1 MAAHRYPHK
10 MNERE
15 RQMKARRNRFV
26 SRWYRSAGR
35 MVTFGLL
42 QGLHNFSLFGFL
54 KSVIV
59 AALTIAAVCLF
70 FAYLPVLLG
79 VVVLIA
85 AVVLAVVLVRRHKQ
99 QASPAEEPPAQ
110 GSPAGSAADESQRR
124 EFLRHMEILKDC
136 EELVNSSNN
145 FSTVLSR
152 YDLLLQELSYFAAF
166 EEIGPD
172 YLPSYGVNF
181 KTPASELWKR
191 YSENMAAYLN
201 AAVDRILDVEI
212 EKALAL
218 KTAAGQEKHMVT
230 WADKLQEL
238 EGVPAGTLQYI
249 NELPVVAALREPKV
263 SVSCPC
269 GNEFQGRPHAHKG
282 FVLVCPKCGQK
293 LRANTSKP

>member
-26 SRWYRSAGR
+26 SRGYRSAGR

-42 QGLHNFSLFGFL
+42 QGLHGFSLLGFL
-54 KSVIV
+54 KSVVV
-59 AALTIAAVCLF
+59 AALTLAAVCLF
-70 FAYLPVLLG
+70 FAYLPVLGVLALIVA
-79 VVVLIA
+79 VVV
-85 AVVLAVVLVRRHKQ
+85 AVVLVRQRRP
-99 QASPAEEPPAQ
+99 QASPVEDPPAQ
-110 GSPAGSAADESQRR
+110 GSPAGSAADEAQRR
-124 EFLRHMEILKDC
+124 ELLRHMEILKDC

-172 YLPSYGVNF
+172 YLPSYGINF

-191 YSENMAAYLN
+191 YFDNMAEYLN

-218 KTAAGQEKHMVT
+218 KTAAGQEKHMVA

-238 EGVPAGTLQYI
+238 EGVPTGTLQYI
-249 NELPVVAALREPKV
+249 NGLPVAAALREPKV

>member
-1 MAAHRYPHK
+1 M
-10 MNERE
+10 
-15 RQMKARRNRFV
+15 
-26 SRWYRSAGR
+26 
-35 MVTFGLL
+35 L
-42 QGLHNFSLFGFL
+42 
-54 KSVIV
+54 
-59 AALTIAAVCLF
+59 
-70 FAYLPVLLG
+70 
-79 VVVLIA
+79 
-85 AVVLAVVLVRRHKQ
+85 
-99 QASPAEEPPAQ
+99 
-110 GSPAGSAADESQRR
+110 
-124 EFLRHMEILKDC
+124 EILKDC

-172 YLPSYGVNF
+172 YLPSYGINF

-191 YSENMAAYLN
+191 YFDNMAEYLN
-201 AAVDRILDVEI
+201 AAVDRILDAEI

-218 KTAAGQEKHMVT
+218 KTAAGQEKHMVA
-230 WADKLQEL
+230 WVDKLQEL

-249 NELPVVAALREPKV
+249 NGLPVAAALREPKV

>member
-15 RQMKARRNRFV
+15 RQMKARRSRFV
-26 SRWYRSAGR
+26 SRGYRSAGR

-42 QGLHNFSLFGFL
+42 QSLHGFSLLGFL
-54 KSVIV
+54 KSVVV

-70 FAYLPVLLG
+70 FAYLPVLGAVALIVAVVV
-79 VVVLIA
+79 VVVL
-85 AVVLAVVLVRRHKQ
+85 VQRHKQ
-99 QASPAEEPPAQ
+99 QASPAEDPPAQ
-110 GSPAGSAADESQRR
+110 GSPVGSTADEAQRR
-124 EFLRHMEILKDC
+124 ELLRHMEILKDC

-172 YLPSYGVNF
+172 YLPSYGINF

-191 YSENMAAYLN
+191 YFDNMAEYLN

-212 EKALAL
+212 EKALTL
-218 KTAAGQEKHMVT
+218 KTAAGQEKRMAAWV
-230 WADKLQEL
+230 DKLQEL

-249 NELPVVAALREPKV
+249 SGLPVAAALREPKV

>member
-26 SRWYRSAGR
+26 SRGYRSAGR

-42 QGLHNFSLFGFL
+42 QGLHGFSLLGFL
-54 KSVIV
+54 KSVVV

-70 FAYLPVLLG
+70 FAYLPVLGALA
-79 VVVLIA
+79 LIV
-85 AVVLAVVLVRRHKQ
+85 AVALAVVLVRRHRL
-99 QASPAEEPPAQ
+99 QASPAEDPPAQ
-110 GSPAGSAADESQRR
+110 GSPAEPAADEVQRR
-124 EFLRHMEILKDC
+124 ELLRHMEILKDC

-172 YLPSYGVNF
+172 YLPSYGINF

-191 YSENMAAYLN
+191 YFDNMAEYLN
-201 AAVDRILDVEI
+201 AAVDRILDAEI

-218 KTAAGQEKHMVT
+218 KTAAGQEKHMAAWV
-230 WADKLQEL
+230 DKLQEL

-249 NELPVVAALREPKV
+249 NGLPVAAALREPKV

>member
-26 SRWYRSAGR
+26 SRGYRSAGR

-42 QGLHNFSLFGFL
+42 QGLHGFSLFGFL
-54 KSVIV
+54 KSMVV

-70 FAYLPVLLG
+70 FAYLPVLG
-79 VVVLIA
+79 VLALIA
-85 AVVLAVVLVRRHKQ
+85 AVILAVVLVRRHKQ
-99 QASPAEEPPAQ
+99 QARPAEEPPAQ

-166 EEIGPD
+166 EELGPD
-172 YLPSYGVNF
+172 YLPSYGINF

-218 KTAAGQEKHMVT
+218 KTSAGQEKHMVT
-230 WADKLQEL
+230 WADKLQES

-249 NELPVVAALREPKV
+249 NGLPVVAALREPKV

-282 FVLVCPKCGQK
+282 FVLICPKCGQK

>member
-15 RQMKARRNRFV
+15 RQMKARRSRFV
-26 SRWYRSAGR
+26 SRGYRSAGR

-42 QGLHNFSLFGFL
+42 QSLHGFSLLGFL
-54 KSVIV
+54 KSVVV

-70 FAYLPVLLG
+70 FAYLPVLG
-79 VVVLIA
+79 VLALIA
-85 AVVLAVVLVRRHKQ
+85 AVVVAVVLVRRRRP
-99 QASPAEEPPAQ
+99 QAIPAEDPPAQ
-110 GSPAGSAADESQRR
+110 GSPAWPAADEVQRR
-124 EFLRHMEILKDC
+124 ELLRHMEILKDC

-172 YLPSYGVNF
+172 YLPSYGINF

-191 YSENMAAYLN
+191 YFDNMAEYLN

-218 KTAAGQEKHMVT
+218 KTAAGQEKHMVA

-238 EGVPAGTLQYI
+238 EGVPAGTLQHI
-249 NELPVVAALREPKV
+249 NGLPVIAALREPKV

>member
-15 RQMKARRNRFV
+15 RQMKARRSRFV
-26 SRWYRSAGR
+26 SRGYRSAGR

-42 QGLHNFSLFGFL
+42 QSLHGFSLLGFL
-54 KSVIV
+54 KSVVV

-70 FAYLPVLLG
+70 FAYLPVLG
-79 VVVLIA
+79 AVALIV
-85 AVVLAVVLVRRHKQ
+85 AVVAVVVLVRQRRP
-99 QASPAEEPPAQ
+99 QASPAEDPPAQ
-110 GSPAGSAADESQRR
+110 GSPAESAADEAQRR
-124 EFLRHMEILKDC
+124 ELLRHMEILKDC

-172 YLPSYGVNF
+172 YLPSYGINF

-191 YSENMAAYLN
+191 YFDNMAEYLN
-201 AAVDRILDVEI
+201 AAVDRILDAEI

-218 KTAAGQEKHMVT
+218 KTAAGQEKHMAAWV
-230 WADKLQEL
+230 DKLQEL

-249 NELPVVAALREPKV
+249 NELPVAAALREPKV

-293 LRANTSKP
+293 LRADTSKP

>member
-15 RQMKARRNRFV
+15 RQMKARRSRFV
-26 SRWYRSAGR
+26 SRGYRSAGR

-42 QGLHNFSLFGFL
+42 QSLHGFSLLGFL
-54 KSVIV
+54 KSVVV

-70 FAYLPVLLG
+70 FAYLPVLG
-79 VVVLIA
+79 VLALIVAVVA
-85 AVVLAVVLVRRHKQ
+85 AVLLVRRRKQ
-99 QASPAEEPPAQ
+99 QGPVEDLPAQ
-110 GSPAGSAADESQRR
+110 GSQAEPAADEAQRC
-124 EFLRHMEILKDC
+124 ELLRHMEILKDC

-172 YLPSYGVNF
+172 YLPSYGINF

-191 YSENMAAYLN
+191 YFDNMAEYLN
-201 AAVDRILDVEI
+201 AAVDRILDAEI

-218 KTAAGQEKHMVT
+218 KTAAGQEKHMAAWV
-230 WADKLQEL
+230 DKLQEL

-249 NELPVVAALREPKV
+249 NGLPVAAALREPKV

>member
-1 MAAHRYPHK
+1 M
-10 MNERE
+10 
-15 RQMKARRNRFV
+15 
-26 SRWYRSAGR
+26 
-35 MVTFGLL
+35 
-42 QGLHNFSLFGFL
+42 
-54 KSVIV
+54 
-59 AALTIAAVCLF
+59 
-70 FAYLPVLLG
+70 
-79 VVVLIA
+79 
-85 AVVLAVVLVRRHKQ
+85 AVVAAVVLVRRRRQ
-99 QASPAEEPPAQ
+99 QASPAEDPPAQ
-110 GSPAGSAADESQRR
+110 GSPVGSAADEAHRR
-124 EFLRHMEILKDC
+124 ELLRHMEILKDC

-172 YLPSYGVNF
+172 YLPSYGINF

-191 YSENMAAYLN
+191 YFDNMAEYLN

-212 EKALAL
+212 EKALTL
-218 KTAAGQEKHMVT
+218 KTAAGQEKHMAAWV
-230 WADKLQEL
+230 DKLQEL

-249 NELPVVAALREPKV
+249 NGLPVAAALREPKV

>member
-15 RQMKARRNRFV
+15 RQMKARRSRFV
-26 SRWYRSAGR
+26 SRGYRSAGR
-35 MVTFGLL
+35 MITFGLL
-42 QGLHNFSLFGFL
+42 QSLHGFSLFGFL
-54 KSVIV
+54 KSVVV

-70 FAYLPVLLG
+70 FAYLPVLG
-79 VVVLIA
+79 VLALIV
-85 AVVLAVVLVRRHKQ
+85 AVVAAVVLVRWRRV
-99 QASPAEEPPAQ
+99 QAIPAEDPPAQ
-110 GSPAGSAADESQRR
+110 GSPAEPTADEMQRR
-124 EFLRHMEILKDC
+124 ELLRHMEILKDC

-172 YLPSYGVNF
+172 YLPSYGINF

-191 YSENMAAYLN
+191 YFDNMAEYLN
-201 AAVDRILDVEI
+201 AAVDRILDAEI

-218 KTAAGQEKHMVT
+218 KTAAGQEKHMVA

-249 NELPVVAALREPKV
+249 NGLPVAAALREPKV

-269 GNEFQGRPHAHKG
+269 GNEFLGRPHAHKG

>member
-26 SRWYRSAGR
+26 SRGYRSAGR

-42 QGLHNFSLFGFL
+42 QGLHGFSLLSFL
-54 KSVIV
+54 KSVVV

-70 FAYLPVLLG
+70 FAYLPVLGAVALIVA
-79 VVVLIA
+79 VVV
-85 AVVLAVVLVRRHKQ
+85 VVVLVRQRRP
-99 QASPAEEPPAQ
+99 QASPAEDPPAN
-110 GSPAGSAADESQRR
+110 GSPAGSAADEAQRR
-124 EFLRHMEILKDC
+124 ELLRHMEILKDC

-172 YLPSYGVNF
+172 YLPSYGINF

-191 YSENMAAYLN
+191 YFDNMAEYLN
-201 AAVDRILDVEI
+201 AAVDRILDAEI

-218 KTAAGQEKHMVT
+218 KTAAGQEKHMAAWV
-230 WADKLQEL
+230 DKLQEL

-249 NELPVVAALREPKV
+249 NGLPVAAALREPKV

>member
-15 RQMKARRNRFV
+15 RQMKARRSRFV
-26 SRWYRSAGR
+26 SRGYRSAGR

-42 QGLHNFSLFGFL
+42 QSLHGFSLLGFL
-54 KSVIV
+54 KSVVV

-70 FAYLPVLLG
+70 FAYLPVLGVLAMIVA
-79 VVVLIA
+79 VVV
-85 AVVLAVVLVRRHKQ
+85 AVVLVRRRRP
-99 QASPAEEPPAQ
+99 QAIPAEDPPAQ
-110 GSPAGSAADESQRR
+110 GSPAGPAADEAQRR
-124 EFLRHMEILKDC
+124 ELLRHMEILKDC

-172 YLPSYGVNF
+172 YLPSCGINF

-191 YSENMAAYLN
+191 YFDNMAEYLN
-201 AAVDRILDVEI
+201 AAVDRILDAEI

-218 KTAAGQEKHMVT
+218 KTAAGQEKHMVA

-249 NELPVVAALREPKV
+249 NRLPVAAALREPKV

>member
-10 MNERE
+10 MSTRD
-15 RQMKARRNRFV
+15 RQMKARARATARAAA
-26 SRWYRSAGR
+26 SAQR
-35 MVTFGLL
+35 MMLWGLARGSVNIIKSL
-42 QGLHNFSLFGFL
+42 VVAAAALFGVCIVLGLFSIVL
-54 KSVIV
+54 PYAIGFAVLIV
-59 AALTIAAVCLF
+59 A
-70 FAYLPVLLG
+70 
-79 VVVLIA
+79 VVF
-85 AVVLAVVLVRRHKQ
+85 AVVLVQRHKQ
-99 QASPAEEPPAQ
+99 QSSPAEDPPAQ
-110 GSPAGSAADESQRR
+110 RSPAGPAADEVQRR
-124 EFLRHMEILKDC
+124 ELLRHMEILKDC

-172 YLPSYGVNF
+172 YLPSYGINF

-191 YSENMAAYLN
+191 YFDNMAEYLN
-201 AAVDRILDVEI
+201 AAVDRILDAEI

-218 KTAAGQEKHMVT
+218 KTAAGQEKHMAAWV
-230 WADKLQEL
+230 DKLQEL

-249 NELPVVAALREPKV
+249 NGLPVAAALREPKV

>member
-26 SRWYRSAGR
+26 SRGYRSAGR

-42 QGLHNFSLFGFL
+42 QSLHGFSLLGFL
-54 KSVIV
+54 KSVVV

-70 FAYLPVLLG
+70 FAYLPVLGVLALIVA
-79 VVVLIA
+79 VVV
-85 AVVLAVVLVRRHKQ
+85 AVVLVRRRRP
-99 QASPAEEPPAQ
+99 QAIPAEDPPAQ
-110 GSPAGSAADESQRR
+110 GSPAEPTADEMQRR
-124 EFLRHMEILKDC
+124 ELLRHMEILKDC

-166 EEIGPD
+166 EEIGSD
-172 YLPSYGVNF
+172 YLPSYGINF

-191 YSENMAAYLN
+191 YFDNMAEYLN
-201 AAVDRILDVEI
+201 AAVDRILDAEI

-218 KTAAGQEKHMVT
+218 KTAAGQEKHMVA
-230 WADKLQEL
+230 WVDKLQEL

-249 NELPVVAALREPKV
+249 NGLPVAAALREPKV

>member
-1 MAAHRYPHK
+1 MPARKDFIKANRK
-10 MNERE
+10 AE
-15 RQMKARRNRFV
+15 ARRRQYA
-26 SRWYRSAGR
+26 RGYRSAGR

-42 QGLHNFSLFGFL
+42 QGLHGFSLLGFL
-54 KSVIV
+54 KSVV
-59 AALTIAAVCLF
+59 AAALTIAAVCLF
-70 FAYLPVLLG
+70 FAYLPVLG
-79 VVVLIA
+79 VLALIA
-85 AVVLAVVLVRRHKQ
+85 AVALAVVLVRRHRQ
-99 QASPAEEPPAQ
+99 QASPTEDPPAQ
-110 GSPAGSAADESQRR
+110 GSPAGSAADESQQR
-124 EFLRHMEILKDC
+124 ELLRHMEILKDC

-172 YLPSYGVNF
+172 YLPSYGINF

-191 YSENMAAYLN
+191 YFDNMAEYLN
-201 AAVDRILDVEI
+201 AAVDRILEI
-212 EKALAL
+212 EKALVL

-249 NELPVVAALREPKV
+249 NGLPVVAALREPKV

>member
-1 MAAHRYPHK
+1 MPARKDFIKANRK
-10 MNERE
+10 AEA
-15 RQMKARRNRFV
+15 RQRQYARG
-26 SRWYRSAGR
+26 YRSAGR

-42 QGLHNFSLFGFL
+42 QGLHGFSLLGFL
-54 KSVIV
+54 KSVVV

-70 FAYLPVLLG
+70 FAYLPVLG
-79 VVVLIA
+79 VLALIA
-85 AVVLAVVLVRRHKQ
+85 AVVLAVVLVRRHRQ

-124 EFLRHMEILKDC
+124 ELLRHMEILKDC

-172 YLPSYGVNF
+172 YLPSYGINF

-191 YSENMAAYLN
+191 YFDNMSEYLN

-249 NELPVVAALREPKV
+249 NGLPVVAALREPKV

-282 FVLVCPKCGQK
+282 FVLVCPKCGRK

>member
-1 MAAHRYPHK
+1 MASHRYPHK
-10 MNERE
+10 MSTRD
-15 RQMKARRNRFV
+15 RQMKARARATA
-26 SRWYRSAGR
+26 RSARYAQR
-35 MVTFGLL
+35 MMVWGLARGAGSITASIL
-42 QGLHNFSLFGFL
+42 KAAATLF
-54 KSVIV
+54 
-59 AALTIAAVCLF
+59 AVCIVLGLVAVALPYAIG
-70 FAYLPVLLG
+70 FA
-79 VVVLIA
+79 VLIA
-85 AVVLAVVLVRRHKQ
+85 AVVLVVVLVRRQRQ
-99 QASPAEEPPAQ
+99 QASPAVDPPAQ
-110 GSPAGSAADESQRR
+110 GSPAGSAADEAQRR
-124 EFLRHMEILKDC
+124 ELLRHMEILKDC
-136 EELVNSSNN
+136 EELVNASNN

-172 YLPSYGVNF
+172 YLPSYGINF

-191 YSENMAAYLN
+191 YFDNTAEYLN
-201 AAVDRILDVEI
+201 AAVDRILDAEI

-218 KTAAGQEKHMVT
+218 KTAAGQEKHMAAWV
-230 WADKLQEL
+230 DKLQEL

-249 NELPVVAALREPKV
+249 NGLPVAAALREPKV

>member
-15 RQMKARRNRFV
+15 RQMKARRSRFV
-26 SRWYRSAGR
+26 SRGYRSAGR

-42 QGLHNFSLFGFL
+42 QSLHGFSLLGFL
-54 KSVIV
+54 KSVVV
-59 AALTIAAVCLF
+59 AALTLAAVCLF
-70 FAYLPVLLG
+70 FAYLPVLGVLALIVA
-79 VVVLIA
+79 VVV
-85 AVVLAVVLVRRHKQ
+85 AVVLVRQRRP
-99 QASPAEEPPAQ
+99 QASPVEDPPAQ
-110 GSPAGSAADESQRR
+110 GSPAGSAADEAQRR
-124 EFLRHMEILKDC
+124 ELLRHMEILKDC

-172 YLPSYGVNF
+172 YLPSYGINF

-191 YSENMAAYLN
+191 YFDNMAEYLN
-201 AAVDRILDVEI
+201 AAVDRILDAEI

-218 KTAAGQEKHMVT
+218 KTAAGQEKHMAAWV
-230 WADKLQEL
+230 DKLQEL

-249 NELPVVAALREPKV
+249 NGLPVAAALREPKV

>member
-15 RQMKARRNRFV
+15 RQMKARRSRFV
-26 SRWYRSAGR
+26 SRGYRSAGR

-42 QGLHNFSLFGFL
+42 QSLHGFSLLGFL
-54 KSVIV
+54 KSVVV

-70 FAYLPVLLG
+70 FAYLPVLGAVALIVA
-79 VVVLIA
+79 VVV
-85 AVVLAVVLVRRHKQ
+85 VVVLVRQRRP
-99 QASPAEEPPAQ
+99 QASPAEDPPAQ
-110 GSPAGSAADESQRR
+110 GSQAGSAADEAQRR
-124 EFLRHMEILKDC
+124 ELLRHMEILKDC

-172 YLPSYGVNF
+172 YLPSYGINF

-191 YSENMAAYLN
+191 YFDNMAEYLN

-212 EKALAL
+212 EKALTL
-218 KTAAGQEKHMVT
+218 KTAAGQEKHMAAWV
-230 WADKLQEL
+230 DKLQEL

-249 NELPVVAALREPKV
+249 NGLPVAAALREPKV

>member
-15 RQMKARRNRFV
+15 RQMKARRSRFV
-26 SRWYRSAGR
+26 SRGDRSAGR

-42 QGLHNFSLFGFL
+42 QSLHGFSLLGFI
-54 KSVIV
+54 KSVVV

-70 FAYLPVLLG
+70 FAYLPVLGVLALIVA
-79 VVVLIA
+79 VVV
-85 AVVLAVVLVRRHKQ
+85 AVVLVRRRRP
-99 QASPAEEPPAQ
+99 QAIPAEDPPAQ
-110 GSPAGSAADESQRR
+110 GSPAWPAADEVQRC
-124 EFLRHMEILKDC
+124 ELLRHMEILKDC

-172 YLPSYGVNF
+172 YLPSYGINF

-191 YSENMAAYLN
+191 YFDNMAEYLN
-201 AAVDRILDVEI
+201 AAVDRILDAEI

-218 KTAAGQEKHMVT
+218 KTAAGQEKHMVA

-249 NELPVVAALREPKV
+249 NGLPVAAALREPKV

>member
-1 MAAHRYPHK
+1 MASHRYPHK
-10 MNERE
+10 MSTRD
-15 RQMKARRNRFV
+15 RQMKARARETARAA
-26 SRWYRSAGR
+26 RSAQR
-35 MVTFGLL
+35 MMVWGLARGAGSITASIL
-42 QGLHNFSLFGFL
+42 KAAATLF
-54 KSVIV
+54 
-59 AALTIAAVCLF
+59 AVCIVLGLVAVALPYAIG
-70 FAYLPVLLG
+70 FAI
-79 VVVLIA
+79 LIA
-85 AVVLAVVLVRRHKQ
+85 AVVLAVVLVQRHKQ
-99 QASPAEEPPAQ
+99 QTSPAEDPPTQ
-110 GSPAGSAADESQRR
+110 GSPAGPAADEVQRR

-166 EEIGPD
+166 EELGPD
-172 YLPSYGVNF
+172 YLPSYGINF

-218 KTAAGQEKHMVT
+218 KTSAGQEKHMVT

-249 NELPVVAALREPKV
+249 NGLPVVAALREPKV

-282 FVLVCPKCGQK
+282 FVLICPKCGQK

>member
-15 RQMKARRNRFV
+15 RQMKARRSRFV
-26 SRWYRSAGR
+26 SRGYRSAGR

-42 QGLHNFSLFGFL
+42 QSLHGFSLLGFL
-54 KSVIV
+54 KSVVV

-70 FAYLPVLLG
+70 FAYLPVLG
-79 VVVLIA
+79 AVALIV
-85 AVVLAVVLVRRHKQ
+85 AVVAVVVLVRQRRP
-99 QASPAEEPPAQ
+99 QASPAEDPTAQ
-110 GSPAGSAADESQRR
+110 GSPAGSAADEAQRR
-124 EFLRHMEILKDC
+124 ELLRHMEILKDC

-172 YLPSYGVNF
+172 YLPSYGINF

-191 YSENMAAYLN
+191 YFDNMAEYLN
-201 AAVDRILDVEI
+201 AAVDRILDAEI

-218 KTAAGQEKHMVT
+218 KTAAGQEKHMAAWV
-230 WADKLQEL
+230 DKLQEL

-249 NELPVVAALREPKV
+249 NGLPVAAALREPKV

>member
-26 SRWYRSAGR
+26 SRGYRSAGR

-42 QGLHNFSLFGFL
+42 QGLHGFSLLGFL
-54 KSVIV
+54 KSVVV
-59 AALTIAAVCLF
+59 AALTLAAVCLF
-70 FAYLPVLLG
+70 FAYLPVLGALALIVA
-79 VVVLIA
+79 VVV
-85 AVVLAVVLVRRHKQ
+85 AVVLVRQRRP
-99 QASPAEEPPAQ
+99 QASPVEDPPAQ
-110 GSPAGSAADESQRR
+110 GSPAGSAADEAQRR
-124 EFLRHMEILKDC
+124 ELLRHMEILKDC

-172 YLPSYGVNF
+172 YLPSYGINF

-191 YSENMAAYLN
+191 YFDNMAEYLN

-218 KTAAGQEKHMVT
+218 KTAAGQEKHMVA

-238 EGVPAGTLQYI
+238 EGVPTGTLQYI
-249 NELPVVAALREPKV
+249 NGLPVAAALREPKV

>member
-15 RQMKARRNRFV
+15 RQMKARRSRFV
-26 SRWYRSAGR
+26 SRGYRSAGR

-42 QGLHNFSLFGFL
+42 QSLHGFSLLGFL
-54 KSVIV
+54 KSVVV

-70 FAYLPVLLG
+70 FAYLPVLG
-79 VVVLIA
+79 VLALIA
-85 AVVLAVVLVRRHKQ
+85 AVVVAVVLVRRRRP
-99 QASPAEEPPAQ
+99 QATPAEDPPAQ
-110 GSPAGSAADESQRR
+110 GSPAGPTADEMQRC
-124 EFLRHMEILKDC
+124 ELLRHMEILKDC

-172 YLPSYGVNF
+172 YLPSYGINF

-191 YSENMAAYLN
+191 YFDNMAEYLN
-201 AAVDRILDVEI
+201 AAVDRILDAEI

-218 KTAAGQEKHMVT
+218 KTAAGQEKHMVA

-249 NELPVVAALREPKV
+249 NGLPVVAALREPKV

>member
-1 MAAHRYPHK
+1 MPARKDFIKANRK
-10 MNERE
+10 AE
-15 RQMKARRNRFV
+15 ARRRQYA
-26 SRWYRSAGR
+26 RGYRSAGR
-35 MVTFGLL
+35 MVAFGLL
-42 QGLHNFSLFGFL
+42 QGLHGFSLLGFL
-54 KSVIV
+54 KSVVV
-59 AALTIAAVCLF
+59 AALTLAAVCLF
-70 FAYLPVLLG
+70 FAYLPVLG
-79 VVVLIA
+79 VLALIV
-85 AVVLAVVLVRRHKQ
+85 AVVAAVVLVRRRRP
-99 QASPAEEPPAQ
+99 QASPAEEPPAH
-110 GSPAGSAADESQRR
+110 GSPAGPAADEVQRS
-124 EFLRHMEILKDC
+124 ELLRHMEILKDC

-172 YLPSYGVNF
+172 YLPSYGINF

-191 YSENMAAYLN
+191 YFDNMAEYLN

-212 EKALAL
+212 EKALTL
-218 KTAAGQEKHMVT
+218 KTAAGQEKHMAA

-249 NELPVVAALREPKV
+249 NGLPVAAALREPKV

>member
-10 MNERE
+10 MSTRD
-15 RQMKARRNRFV
+15 RQMKARARATARAAA
-26 SRWYRSAGR
+26 SAQR
-35 MVTFGLL
+35 MMLWGLARGSVNIIKSL
-42 QGLHNFSLFGFL
+42 VVAAAALFGVCIVLGLFSIVL
-54 KSVIV
+54 PYAIGFAVLIV
-59 AALTIAAVCLF
+59 A
-70 FAYLPVLLG
+70 
-79 VVVLIA
+79 VVF
-85 AVVLAVVLVRRHKQ
+85 AVVLVQRHKQ
-99 QASPAEEPPAQ
+99 QSSPAEDPPAQ
-110 GSPAGSAADESQRR
+110 SSPAGSAADEAQRR
-124 EFLRHMEILKDC
+124 ELLRHMEILKDC

-172 YLPSYGVNF
+172 YLPSYGINF

-191 YSENMAAYLN
+191 YFDNMAEYLN
-201 AAVDRILDVEI
+201 AAVDRILDAEI

-218 KTAAGQEKHMVT
+218 KTAAGQEKHMAAWV
-230 WADKLQEL
+230 DKLQEL

-249 NELPVVAALREPKV
+249 NGLPVAAALREPKV

>member
-15 RQMKARRNRFV
+15 RQMKARRSRFV
-26 SRWYRSAGR
+26 SRGYRSAGR

-42 QGLHNFSLFGFL
+42 QSLHGFSLLGFL
-54 KSVIV
+54 KSVVV

-70 FAYLPVLLG
+70 FAYLPVLGILA
-79 VVVLIA
+79 LIA
-85 AVVLAVVLVRRHKQ
+85 AVVVAVVLVRRRRP
-99 QASPAEEPPAQ
+99 QATPAEDPPAQ
-110 GSPAGSAADESQRR
+110 GSPAGPTADEMQRH
-124 EFLRHMEILKDC
+124 ELLRHMEILKDC

-172 YLPSYGVNF
+172 YLPSYGINF

-191 YSENMAAYLN
+191 YFDNMAEYLN
-201 AAVDRILDVEI
+201 AAVDRILDAEI

-218 KTAAGQEKHMVT
+218 KTAAGQEKHMVA
-230 WADKLQEL
+230 WVDKLQEL

-249 NELPVVAALREPKV
+249 NGLPVAAALREPKV

>member
-1 MAAHRYPHK
+1 MPSRRYPHR
-10 MNERE
+10 MPERDRRMAE
-15 RQMKARRNRFV
+15 SRRATARAA
-26 SRWYRSAGR
+26 RSAQR
-35 MVTFGLL
+35 VMLWGLARGSVSII
-42 QGLHNFSLFGFL
+42 QSLVVAGITLF
-54 KSVIV
+54 VVCIV
-59 AALTIAAVCLF
+59 LAVVG
-70 FAYLPVLLG
+70 AVLPVLLG
-79 VVVLIA
+79 AVALIA
-85 AVVLAVVLVRRHKQ
+85 AVVVAVVLVRRRRP
-99 QASPAEEPPAQ
+99 QAIPAEDPPAQ
-110 GSPAGSAADESQRR
+110 GSPAGPAADEVQRR
-124 EFLRHMEILKDC
+124 ELLRHMEILKDC

-172 YLPSYGVNF
+172 YLPSYGINF

-191 YSENMAAYLN
+191 YFDNMAEYLN
-201 AAVDRILDVEI
+201 AAVDRILDAEI

-218 KTAAGQEKHMVT
+218 KTAAGQEKHMAAWV
-230 WADKLQEL
+230 DKLQEL

-249 NELPVVAALREPKV
+249 NELPVAAALREPKV